1 MISRKVISASIS
13 SSIFA
18 ILLGLIMPN
27 PFGESPSS
35 ITGYLSA
42 FTLSTPIYLMYSFPV
57 ILTYGVLA
65 SILSD
70 KMSQFFASK
79 MKDDQIET
87 ILSGIL
93 HALFGLIL
101 LFYSLAAS
109 ILFFV
114 TDRILLSKNKEYKP
128 LQAINSFAF
137 PFGVWLIFMG
147 IVYVEHIVTK

>member
-1 MISRKVISASIS
+1 MISRKIVSASIS

-18 ILLGLIMPN
+18 VLLGLIMPN
-27 PFGESPSS
+27 PFGDNPSS
-35 ITGYLSA
+35 ITDYLYA

-65 SILSD
+65 SIISD
-70 KMSQFFASK
+70 KLSQFFAKK

-93 HALFGLIL
+93 HVLFGLIL
-101 LFYSLAAS
+101 LFYSLGAS

-114 TDRILLSKNKEYKP
+114 TDRILLSKNKEYKS
-128 LQAINSFAF
+128 LQAIKSFAF
-137 PFGVWLIFMG
+137 PFGVWLVFVG
-147 IVYVEHIVTK
+147 IVYIEHIVTK